1 MSKRHLPNQY
11 SQSFSNQPER
21 NKTVDKQQQQ
31 QQQQQQQKTAE
42 RVSRV
47 KDK

>member
-21 NKTVDKQQQQ
+21 TKTVDKQ

>member
-21 NKTVDKQQQQ
+21 TKTVDKQQQ